1 MYVGVPAYAAYWSGA
16 CAPRQ
21 AVRQHECSGL
31 IRLPLQ
37 GQIVGRVFSYGALRT
52 YLCCAQLTWHALEGS
67 DSAVVIAALEVWN
80 ALAEEELAI
89 IEGDSTRWTLLKI
102 MEQAAP
108 FLLPLLL
115 SQLLN
120 AAEDEDDDDSW
131 TPAMAAAI
139 CLGLC
144 AQVSRFTITA

>member
-1 MYVGVPAYAAYWSGA
+1 
-16 CAPRQ
+16 
-21 AVRQHECSGL
+21 
-31 IRLPLQ
+31 
-37 GQIVGRVFSYGALRT
+37 
-52 YLCCAQLTWHALEGS
+52 
-67 DSAVVIAALEVWN
+67 
-80 ALAEEELAI
+80 
-89 IEGDSTRWTLLKI
+89 

-115 SQLLN
+115 EQLLN

-144 AQVSRFTITA
+144 AQVREILRESWKFPLHFHNCSF